1 MPEPIV
7 TLNEESLRGDL
18 RELVRQTV
26 EDVFV
31 KTVVSW
37 GGVVPLFRTSSPR
50 PPAPG
55 SVGIV
60 AGSSSRATV

>member
-37 GGVVPLFRTSSPR
+37 GGVARKTFRPGTASFHVRQGMPLSAFS
-50 PPAPG
+50 
-55 SVGIV
+55 
-60 AGSSSRATV
+60 